1 MPTNF
6 LGVDGDSAGSSA
18 GLELNEGA
26 KRKQD
31 ETRAA
36 TKMPGFFHA
45 PSMKN

>member
-1 MPTNF
+1 MMWKRIWSP
-6 LGVDGDSAGSSA
+6 GSSA

-36 TKMPGFFHA
+36 TKMPGFFMHQA
-45 PSMKN
+45 